1 MKVEWTICKHSTKS
15 PVVHSGGWHLHQQQI
30 SLSDVDFLPD
40 PALVRGKGSWRPP
53 SHCDPHHMTNAL
65 LCCLPLLYHSLTHLS
80 YIPKL
85 GITISY
91 HANQCSAVREITEKF
106 TFTVGYQKETAFTTT
121 PLLFYVC
128 FHILFFVSFLCN
140 LLSRREAY
148 KFPVHA
154 LSIFALKRSDQHA
167 VSGGSAELT
176 QERQNQ
182 HCNL

>member
-1 MKVEWTICKHSTKS
+1 MGTFCLTLLWWGARGA
-15 PVVHSGGWHLHQQQI
+15 GG
-30 SLSDVDFLPD
+30 
-40 PALVRGKGSWRPP
+40 
-53 SHCDPHHMTNAL
+53 PHHTAIHTTWQMHCCVASLFCTIL
-65 LCCLPLLYHSLTHLS
+65 LHTYLTFQNWASRSATMQTTVLQSGKLQKSSLLQLV
-80 YIPKL
+80 IRKKL
-85 GITISY
+85 
-91 HANQCSAVREITEKF
+91 
-106 TFTVGYQKETAFTTT
+106 
-121 PLLFYVC
+121 LLRQHRYYFMCC

>member
-1 MKVEWTICKHSTKS
+1 MWTFCLTLLWWGARGA
-15 PVVHSGGWHLHQQQI
+15 GG
-30 SLSDVDFLPD
+30 
-40 PALVRGKGSWRPP
+40 
-53 SHCDPHHMTNAL
+53 PHHTAIHTTWQTRCCIASLFCTIL
-65 LCCLPLLYHSLTHLS
+65 LHTS